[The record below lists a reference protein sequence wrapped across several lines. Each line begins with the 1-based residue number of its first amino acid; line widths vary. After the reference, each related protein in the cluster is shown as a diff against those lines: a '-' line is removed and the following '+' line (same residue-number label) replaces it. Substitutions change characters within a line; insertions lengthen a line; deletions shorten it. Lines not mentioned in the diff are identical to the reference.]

1 MMPALRD
8 AFHGAIIAC
17 GGFKTPAA
25 CEAILARGHA
35 DLIAIGKPF
44 ISNPDLVERLRRDA
58 PLNKWDT
65 VTFYGGGEKGYTD
78 YPTL

>member
-8 AFHGAIIAC
+8 AFHGGLIAC
-17 GGFKTPAA
+17 GGFKTADA

-35 DLIAIGKPF
+35 DLIAIGKPY
-44 ISNPDLVERLRRDA
+44 IANPDLVERLRCNA
-58 PLNKWDT
+58 PLNKWD
-65 VTFYGGGEKGYTD
+65 VNSFYAGGATGYTD